1 MSKLL
6 LLLKKLGWPQVSKIR
21 RISGTDFVHLLGL
34 VEKLLSRAHLT
45 CQIGLPDI
53 PDAKKTGTP
62 GRWSRTHLAVQH
74 HPYPPFFPIEPSSSR
89 LACAIISRGTPT
101 AC

>member
-21 RISGTDFVHLLGL
+21 QISGTDFVHLLGL
-34 VEKLLSRAHLT
+34 GEKLLSRAHLT

-53 PDAKKTGTP
+53 VLSSNT
-62 GRWSRTHLAVQH
+62 SHLQ
-74 HPYPPFFPIEPSSSR
+74 
-89 LACAIISRGTPT
+89 RGG
-101 AC
+101 

>member
-21 RISGTDFVHLLGL
+21 RISGTDFVHLRGLG
-34 VEKLLSRAHLT
+34 EKLLSRAHLT

-53 PDAKKTGTP
+53 PDAKKRAIRAG
-62 GRWSRTHLAVQH
+62 GRGPIWQSNTIHTHRFSR
-74 HPYPPFFPIEPSSSR
+74 
-89 LACAIISRGTPT
+89 
-101 AC
+101 